1 MFTKLTTTLMAGALA
16 LTSLT
21 APTELRAGNDTGKII
36 GGLAIGAVLG
46 AVIANEIEDRK
57 DSRNHGARRHTDAY
71 SANHRRSYGT
81 RDHRGGRNLYRG
93 RGRHDGYGQRRVKLP
108 GACRVQSGHRSGYS
122 GRCLRGYEYGRRA
135 MPSACA
141 VRVGGRHGTIYRDRC
156 LNRYGYH

>member
-46 AVIANEIEDRK
+46 AVIANEIKDRK
-57 DSRNHGARRHTDAY
+57 DRRKHGARRQSDAY
-71 SANHRRSYGT
+71 SATRHRSYGDRR
-81 RDHRGGRNLYRG
+81 RDH
-93 RGRHDGYGQRRVKLP
+93 GRHDGYGQRRVKLP
-108 GACRVQSGHRSGYS
+108 GACRVHRGHRSGYS
-122 GRCLRGYEYGRRA
+122 GRCLRGYDYGRRA